1 MVLLEEPRE
10 LLTTSEAAVILRA
23 TQRTIYRWIEAGVLP
38 AAKIGGRWRIRR
50 KDVEALFDDKQG
62 GHKRGEDTV

>member
-38 AAKIGGRWRIRR
+38 AAKVGGRWRIRR
-50 KDVEALFDDKQG
+50 KDVEALFETKQG
-62 GHKRGEDTV
+62 GNDRCI